1 MQIAH
6 REWPSGNKSIQ
17 TTEKAQNVIN
27 LVLNSFLVPQFFRF
41 GWKQPPMDH
50 SHFWVAKCSDKA
62 KVKPIFS
69 GVVTSQ

>member
-27 LVLNSFLVPQFFRF
+27 LVLNSFFFFFF
-41 GWKQPPMDH
+41 GFETAANGSQP
-50 SHFWVAKCSDKA
+50 FLGC
-62 KVKPIFS
+62 
-69 GVVTSQ
+69 VVLG

>member
-27 LVLNSFLVPQFFRF
+27 LVLNSFFFGF
-41 GWKQPPMDH
+41 ET
-50 SHFWVAKCSDKA
+50 AA
-62 KVKPIFS
+62 N
-69 GVVTSQ
+69 

>member
-27 LVLNSFLVPQFFRF
+27 LVLNSYFFFF
-41 GWKQPPMDH
+41 G
-50 SHFWVAKCSDKA
+50 FETAA
-62 KVKPIFS
+62 N
-69 GVVTSQ
+69 